1 MSAQKVTDVEHILYN
16 GKPHTVFKLWRL
28 VDNAWVFQDKY
39 GVKGHFVRHSTLLK
53 KRQEMLQEKS

>member
-28 VDNAWVFQDKY
+28 VNNAWVFQDKY

-53 KRQEMLQEKS
+53 KRQEML

>member
-28 VDNAWVFQDKY
+28 VNNAWVFQDKY

>member
-28 VDNAWVFQDKY
+28 VNNAWVFQDKY

-53 KRQEMLQEKS
+53 KRQEMLRG